1 MKPRTLAG
9 RLAICAVALV
19 LAACSSSP
27 TPSGSPSSAPSGGAT
42 ATPTASPTS
51 TAVPVLQGAPNAEV
65 TSRLLIAENLSVPW
79 DMAWTPDGTMYVTM
93 RDEARIWQLK
103 DNVASFL
110 TGPGA
115 DWLKA
120 NVYTT
125 GEAGLLGIAIS
136 PNNPNL
142 FYLYAT
148 TDSGNVV
155 LRATRFGDI
164 LGKPTVILDGIQ
176 KNTYHDAGRIRFGPD
191 GYLYVPTGDA
201 GNKSL
206 PQDLSSLNGK
216 ILRIVADGTDSDG
229 TAAPGNPFGTRVW
242 TYGHRNVEGLGWTA
256 DGRMFASELGQNIE
270 DELNLIEPGKNYGWP
285 IMEAMIGAPA
295 GTAPGETVGGF
306 TYPLAWWPTTEASPS
321 GITITDEANY
331 MAALTGQRIWR
342 IPLTPTGI
350 GTPTVLLN
358 DLGRVRL
365 VQLGPDGYLY
375 VLTSNTDGRG
385 TPVANDDRIVR
396 LVVRQLPG

>member
-1 MKPRTLAG
+1 M
-9 RLAICAVALV
+9 
-19 LAACSSSP
+19 
-27 TPSGSPSSAPSGGAT
+27 
-42 ATPTASPTS
+42 
-51 TAVPVLQGAPNAEV
+51 PVLQGAPNAEV

-93 RDEARIWQLK
+93 RDEARIWELK
-103 DNVASFL
+103 DNVASYL

-136 PNNPNL
+136 PTNPNL

-201 GNKSL
+201 GDKTL
-206 PQDLSSLNGK
+206 PQNLASLNGK
-216 ILRIVADGTDSDG
+216 ILRVVADGTDADG

-242 TYGHRNVEGLGWTA
+242 TYGHRNVEGLGWAA

-270 DELNLIEPGKNYGWP
+270 DELNLIEPGNNYGWP
-285 IMEAMIGAPA
+285 IIEAMIGAPA
-295 GTAPGETVGGF
+295 GTAPGATVGGF
-306 TYPLAWWPTTEASPS
+306 TYPLTWWPTSEASPS
-321 GITITDEANY
+321 GITITDEAIY
-331 MAALTGQRIWR
+331 MAALRGQRIWR

-365 VQLGPDGYLY
+365 VRQGPDGYLY